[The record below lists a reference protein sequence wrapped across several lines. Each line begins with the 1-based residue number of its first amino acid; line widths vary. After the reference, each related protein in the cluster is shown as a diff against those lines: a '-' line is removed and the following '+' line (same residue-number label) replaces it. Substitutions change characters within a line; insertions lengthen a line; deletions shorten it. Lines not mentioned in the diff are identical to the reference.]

1 MYNLFTKFPAI
12 YYNNQLAVNLLL
24 KVKFNEAAKRAA
36 AVYYPYTVTEGER
49 PDIIAANYYDDP
61 RYSWLIYMVNDIVD
75 PLHDWPLT
83 EEELNQTI
91 VKKYGSIQKAIDGIA
106 FWRVNWY
113 EDETILTSS
122 GYNALPSYA
131 KKYFT
136 PASTF
141 TGSTSYVRSRIDY
154 AVETNSIQQ
163 LSLNSTNGFEIGELV
178 TQKVAGTHVATAT
191 IKNIIDNKLVV
202 QHVLGAFVVGNPV
215 VGSDSSVSSNL
226 TTVLTLSTPIPAN
239 EANYWSYVSFYDQE
253 QELNEQKRHIKLLDK
268 AYVDQVERELDSL
281 L

>member
-12 YYNNQLAVNLLL
+12 YYNNQLAVNLLS
-24 KVKFNEAAKRAA
+24 KVKFNEAAKRVA
-36 AVYYPYTVTEGER
+36 AVYYPYTVSEGER

-83 EEELNQTI
+83 EDELNQNI
-91 VKKYGSIQKAIDGIA
+91 IKKYGSIQKAIDGIA

-113 EDETILTSS
+113 EDETIITSS

-131 KKYFT
+131 KKYFAPT
-136 PASTF
+136 STY

-154 AVETNSIQQ
+154 AVETNKIDHLAVAS
-163 LSLNSTNGFEIGELV
+163 SSGFAIGELV
-178 TQKVAGTHVATAT
+178 TQTVSGTHVATAT
-191 IKNIIDNKLVV
+191 IKNIIDNTIIV
-202 QHVLGAFVVGNPV
+202 QHVLGAFVTGSPI
-215 VGSDSSVSSNL
+215 VGSNSAASSNL
-226 TTVLTLSTPIPAN
+226 ITLTTAATPIPSN
-239 EANYWSYVSFYDQE
+239 EVAYWSYVSFYDQE
-253 QELNEQKRHIKLLDK
+253 HELNEQKRHIKLLDK
-268 AYVDQVERELDSL
+268 AYVDQVERELDNL